1 MSRIMQLGR
10 TGIRLAGRR
19 PVLRRGHRTR
29 HPGGHRGRSRRQPG
43 SQGQPGGRARGR
55 RRRRRGP
62 GTTVGA
68 TDQFLG
74 LPYAAPPVGRLRWRP
89 PQPAAHWSGVRDAT
103 QYGPH
108 CPQPA
113 TPFGLA
119 SATEDCLYL
128 NVFTPAGARA
138 GGDHPVMV
146 WIHGG
151 GLWLGESQ
159 DYDPTKLVAQGTV
172 VVTINYRLGALG
184 WLAHPALAKRPGGPS
199 GNYGWMDLDFPPRA
213 GHRGYAARVDGSGW
227 PLRCRCSHS
236 RGGR

>member
-1 MSRIMQLGR
+1 MSHV
-10 TGIRLAGRR
+10 RL
-19 PVLRRGHRTR
+19 TD
-29 HPGGHRGRSRRQPG
+29 RGRASALFCAVAIALGTLAATATAAGAHPTARH
-43 SQGQPGGRARGR
+43 SMAGGPVVVVGNGAVR
-55 RRRRRGP
+55 

-68 TDQFLG
+68 TDEFLG
-74 LPYAAPPVGRLRWRP
+74 LPYAAPPVGPLRWRP

-113 TPFGLA
+113 TFFGLP

-184 WLAHPALAKRPGGPS
+184 WLAHPALAK
-199 GNYGWMDLDFPPRA
+199 
-213 GHRGYAARVDGSGW
+213 GS
-227 PLRCRCSHS
+227 PHD
-236 RGGR
+236 